1 MRLPSAFSKKFRQAG
16 FTLIELLVVIA
27 IIGMLMAA
35 AFAAYSTAQKSGRD
49 TRREADMR
57 AISQAMEQYRAS
69 NNAYPIAYNTT
80 LLTATYLPN
89 GLPIDPKT
97 GTAYAPIIDPAG
109 TGYCACAALENAK
122 GNSTTQP
129 ATFVCTVTTTGS
141 PPAGVSGYFCL
152 SAQQ

>member
-1 MRLPSAFSKKFRQAG
+1 MRLPSALHRAG

-35 AFAAYSTAQKSGRD
+35 GFAAYSTAQKSGRD
-49 TRREADMR
+49 TRRQSDMR
-57 AISQAMEQYRAS
+57 AISQAMEQYRAA

-80 LLTATYLPN
+80 ILTSVYLPT

-97 GTAYAPIIDPAG
+97 GTGYAPIVDPTG
-109 TGYCACAALENAK
+109 GGYCACAALENGK
-122 GNSTTQP
+122 GNSTTLP
-129 ATFVCTVTTTGS
+129 ATFVCTVTTTGT
-141 PPAGVSGYFCL
+141 PPAGVSGYYCL